1 MQLLHTAVIV
11 GAVLGLGR
19 IRTIQTLRFS
29 SPTESSFIAG
39 KHRSHSRS
47 DAVCYTEAL
56 RFAGKPRSNGRLGRL
71 LEPSL
76 PAMNDD
82 AMRLA
87 CRVPCVRCLPAKT
100 NDAMR
105 LASRVPCGSG
115 ACPR

>member
-11 GAVLGLGR
+11 GAVLGLDR

-39 KHRSHSRS
+39 KHRSHSKS
-47 DAVCYTEAL
+47 DAFCYTEAL

-76 PAMNDD
+76 LAKNDD

-87 CRVPCVRCLPAKT
+87 CRVPC
-100 NDAMR
+100 
-105 LASRVPCGSG
+105 GSG